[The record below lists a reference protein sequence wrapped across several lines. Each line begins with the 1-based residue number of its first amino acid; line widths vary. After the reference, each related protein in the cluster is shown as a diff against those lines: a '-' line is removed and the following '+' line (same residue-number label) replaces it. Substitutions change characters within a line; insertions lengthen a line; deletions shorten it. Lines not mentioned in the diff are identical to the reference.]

1 MVQKICKLIQIEE
14 YDTDIV
20 KYIPG
25 RLELVYQGMLE
36 DIDTKDQPAHIS
48 YKDMENLEFQMLLNN
63 SYYINPNS
71 IHICFPMKIKNA
83 TTKDTGIDFDLIR
96 VNNFLHN

>member
-36 DIDTKDQPAHIS
+36 DIGTKDQPAHIS
-48 YKDMENLEFQMLLNN
+48 YKDMENLEYQMLLTN

-71 IHICFPMKIKNA
+71 IHISFPMKIKNA

>member
-48 YKDMENLEFQMLLNN
+48 YKDMENLEYQMLLNN

-71 IHICFPMKIKNA
+71 IHIRFPMKIKNA

>member
-1 MVQKICKLIQIEE
+1 MQRKIGTKTNLGKTVSPLDSIVSSSAIDRTASDFLNTTEKVQKICKLIQTEE

-36 DIDTKDQPAHIS
+36 DIDTKEQPAHIS
-48 YKDMENLEFQMLLNN
+48 YKDME
-63 SYYINPNS
+63 I
-71 IHICFPMKIKNA
+71 
-83 TTKDTGIDFDLIR
+83 
-96 VNNFLHN
+96 

>member
-1 MVQKICKLIQIEE
+1 MQRKIGTETNLGKTVSPLESIVSSSAIDRTASNFLNTTEKVQKICKLIQTEE

-36 DIDTKDQPAHIS
+36 DIDTKEQPAHIS
-48 YKDMENLEFQMLLNN
+48 YKDMD
-63 SYYINPNS
+63 I
-71 IHICFPMKIKNA
+71 
-83 TTKDTGIDFDLIR
+83 
-96 VNNFLHN
+96 

>member
-1 MVQKICKLIQIEE
+1 MQRKIGTETNLGKTVSPLDSIVSSSAIDRTASDFLNTTEKVQKICKLIQTEE

-36 DIDTKDQPAHIS
+36 DIDTKEQPAHIS
-48 YKDMENLEFQMLLNN
+48 YKDME
-63 SYYINPNS
+63 I
-71 IHICFPMKIKNA
+71 
-83 TTKDTGIDFDLIR
+83 
-96 VNNFLHN
+96 